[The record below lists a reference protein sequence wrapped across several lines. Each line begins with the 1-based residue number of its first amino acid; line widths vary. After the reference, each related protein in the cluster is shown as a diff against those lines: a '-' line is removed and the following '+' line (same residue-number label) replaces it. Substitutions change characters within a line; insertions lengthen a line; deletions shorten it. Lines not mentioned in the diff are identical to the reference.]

1 MYEIPHPDCI
11 VTSTISRFEGDWMYT
26 VHTDAPLYPGLSIRF
41 KGRSYQIAD
50 DRTLKVRF
58 TAASA
63 EEARDMG
70 RKISWLLNTKSA
82 QLRAG
87 ILANAEQ
94 SSEKMHDALVHA
106 ANALDEAC
114 DEGFGNEWIVQECA
128 KLLVAMGNLSFKALV
143 SKSQSRLQARE
154 RAAAAARAQASANG
168 QKTA

>member
-11 VTSTISRFEGDWMYT
+11 VTSTISRFEGDWLYT

-58 TAASA
+58 AAASA
-63 EEARDMG
+63 EAARDTG
-70 RKISWLLNTKSA
+70 RVISGVLNTKCA

-87 ILANAEQ
+87 ILANAAQ
-94 SSEKMHDALVHA
+94 SSEQMHDALAYA

-114 DEGFGNEWIVQECA
+114 DEGFGNEGAVAKCA
-128 KLLVAMGNLSFKALV
+128 ELLVSMGNLSFKTLV
-143 SKSQSRLQARE
+143 SKSRSRFQARE
-154 RAAAAARAQASANG
+154 RAAAAARAEARANM